1 MTEKLTRAVVIGMGE
16 VGRRLADTLE
26 MAGVEVVPVTRTSG
40 WDRAVSDEA
49 GLRLVAVREGALA
62 PVLERL
68 SGLDPARLVL
78 VQNGWVR
85 PLLGSWPGCTRGLIW
100 FAAKGDF
107 FRVLRPSPFQGPSAE
122 PLAAVLDRGGI
133 AATACDPA
141 DFARLDAEKMAFNC
155 VVGLPLAVHGL
166 SLEDYLR
173 DRTTEAE
180 ALFREAAEVCASAAG
195 VKADEEWWPRFLHS
209 AEPLGWVRVASAKAL
224 ELRNGAVVR
233 LAHDL
238 GLEAPVNSQLLEAV
252 RTDDA

>member
-1 MTEKLTRAVVIGMGE
+1 MTEELTRVVVIGLGE
-16 VGRRLADTLE
+16 V
-26 MAGVEVVPVTRTSG
+26 
-40 WDRAVSDEA
+40 

-85 PLLGSWPGCTRGLIW
+85 PLLGPWPGCTRGLIW

-107 FRVLRPSPFQGPSAE
+107 FRVLRPSPFHGAAAE
-122 PLAAVLDRGGI
+122 PLVAALERGGI
-133 AATACDPA
+133 AATACDEA
-141 DFARLDAEKMAFNC
+141 TFARLDAEKMAFNC

-180 ALFREAAEVCASAAG
+180 ALFRESAQVCAAATG
-195 VKADEEWWPRFLHS
+195 VEADEKWWPQFLHS
-209 AEPLGWVRVASAKAL
+209 AKPLGWVRVASAKAL
-224 ELRNGAVVR
+224 ELRNGVVVR

-238 GLEAPVNSQLLEAV
+238 GLGAPVNSRLLESV
-252 RTDDA
+252 RTESG